1 VGPPC
6 PRLLNRLIALW
17 PRTRL
22 AYETHSGT
30 YSKHIQTIAQQEKE
44 FQSRQTRLEKIG
56 HSVGSFVGSFPFILL
71 HIVWF
76 SLWLLTNTVPNRWFP
91 VFDPFPFSLL
101 AILIEIE
108 GIFLV
113 SFILMR
119 QNRMNRRSDEREHL
133 TLQVLLLAEQE
144 ITTLIDIERRKSIHT
159 GFFEVSKDRTIES
172 LSQPTSVDD
181 LAQTL
186 QENLPLE

>member
-1 VGPPC
+1 MKHLPAH
-6 PRLLNRLIALW
+6 IQ
-17 PRTRL
+17 
-22 AYETHSGT
+22 
-30 YSKHIQTIAQQEKE
+30 KHIQTIAQQEKE
-44 FQSRQTRLEKIG
+44 FQARHTRLEKLG
-56 HSVGSFVGSFPFILL
+56 HAIGSFVGSFPFILL
-71 HIVWF
+71 HVAWF
-76 SLWLLTNTVPNRWFP
+76 SVWLLLNIMPNRWIP
-91 VFDPFPFSLL
+91 AFDPFPFALL

-159 GFFEVSKDRTIES
+159 GLSEIAQDRDIAS

-181 LAQTL
+181 LTRTL
-186 QENLPLE
+186 QEELPLE

>member
-1 VGPPC
+1 MKHIPEHIQ
-6 PRLLNRLIALW
+6 R
-17 PRTRL
+17 
-22 AYETHSGT
+22 
-30 YSKHIQTIAQQEKE
+30 HIQTIAQQEKE
-44 FQSRQTRLEKIG
+44 FQARQTKLEKIG
-56 HSVGSFVGSFPFILL
+56 HAIGGFVGSFPFILL
-71 HIVWF
+71 HAVWF
-76 SLWLLTNTVPNRWFP
+76 SAWLFFNTVPNRWFP
-91 VFDPFPFSLL
+91 AFDPFPFALL

-159 GFFEVSKDRTIES
+159 GFSDVAKDRTIES

-181 LAQTL
+181 LTQTL
-186 QENLPLE
+186 QEKLPLE

>member
-1 VGPPC
+1 VKHLPEH
-6 PRLLNRLIALW
+6 IQ
-17 PRTRL
+17 
-22 AYETHSGT
+22 
-30 YSKHIQTIAQQEKE
+30 KHIQTIAEQEKQ
-44 FQSRQTRLEKIG
+44 FQARQTRLEKIG
-56 HSVGSFVGSFPFILL
+56 HAVGSFVGSFPFILL
-71 HIVWF
+71 HVVWF
-76 SLWLLTNTVPNRWFP
+76 SLWLLLNTVPNRWLP
-91 VFDPFPFSLL
+91 PFDPFPFALL

-159 GFFEVSKDRTIES
+159 GFAEIAQDRDIAR

-181 LAQTL
+181 LTRTL
-186 QENLPLE
+186 QEELPLE

>member
-1 VGPPC
+1 MKHLPEH
-6 PRLLNRLIALW
+6 IQ
-17 PRTRL
+17 
-22 AYETHSGT
+22 
-30 YSKHIQTIAQQEKE
+30 KHIQTIAEQEKQ
-44 FQSRQTRLEKIG
+44 FQARQTRLEKIG
-56 HSVGSFVGSFPFILL
+56 HAVGSFVGSFPFILL
-71 HIVWF
+71 HVVWF
-76 SLWLLTNTVPNRWFP
+76 SLWLLLNTVPNRWLP
-91 VFDPFPFSLL
+91 PFDPFPFALL

-159 GFFEVSKDRTIES
+159 GFAEIAQDRDIAR

-181 LAQTL
+181 LTRTL
-186 QENLPLE
+186 QEELPLE